1 MKMTL
6 EDAKYCI
13 SSNHRCRNCKFD
25 KQVEF
30 DCREAAFEIAVS
42 CINYCLVGK
51 KLVGELEGKER

>member
-6 EDAKYCI
+6 EEAKECMGKGLCT
-13 SSNHRCRNCKFD
+13 NCRLKGQD
-25 KQVEF
+25 EF

-51 KLVGELEGKER
+51 KLSSELEEKER